1 MHPEQKEF
9 LGEHFAVK
17 KWYGRGGSGRRVVK
31 GFRIEGPEFKNWRLQ
46 RVKREE
52 GAGTITLRSLWGHGE
67 SGEELLSVDVV
78 ECASVKAAH
87 DQLLEMLADVQSPK
101 VEQQTGKTAP
111 GDVAFGLANTMILF
125 ARANLA
131 VWIRNAGPR
140 VVPVGVVAREL
151 DAQILRRL
159 ESE

>member
-1 MHPEQKEF
+1 MQAEQKEF
-9 LGEHFAVK
+9 LDEHFATK
-17 KWYGRGGSGRRVVK
+17 EWYGRGSGRRTVK
-31 GFRIEGPEFKNWRLQ
+31 GFRIEDLEIKNWKLQ
-46 RVKREE
+46 RVKIEE
-52 GAGTITLRSLWGHGE
+52 RARTTALRSLWAHGD
-67 SGEELLSVDVV
+67 SGEELLSVEVF
-78 ECASVKAAH
+78 EGASLKAAH
-87 DQLLEMLADVQSPK
+87 DQLLEILADVQSPK
-101 VEQQTGKTAP
+101 VERQTGKTAP

-151 DAQILRRL
+151 DAQILRRM

>member
-1 MHPEQKEF
+1 MHTEQKEY
-9 LGEHFAVK
+9 LEEHFAVK
-17 KWYGRGGSGRRVVK
+17 EWYGRGGSGRRIVK
-31 GFRIEGPEFKNWRLQ
+31 GFRIEDLEIKNWKLR
-46 RVKREE
+46 RVKIEE
-52 GAGTITLRSLWGHGE
+52 RARTIALRSLWAHGD
-67 SGEELLSVDVV
+67 SGEELVSIEVF

-101 VEQQTGKTAP
+101 VERQTGKTAP

-140 VVPVGVVAREL
+140 VVPVGVIARQL
-151 DAQILRRL
+151 DAKLLRWAD
-159 ESE
+159 SE